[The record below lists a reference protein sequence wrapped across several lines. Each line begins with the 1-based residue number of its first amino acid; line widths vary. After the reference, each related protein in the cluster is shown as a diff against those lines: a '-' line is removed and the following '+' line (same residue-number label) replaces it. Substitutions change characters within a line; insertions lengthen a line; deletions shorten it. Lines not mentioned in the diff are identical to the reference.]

1 MYKVP
6 ELAFCVHL
14 HTRQFQFSV
23 YLIDCSVVLMK
34 TAKLAD
40 PEPKPWQ
47 DLLWSGKNSA
57 VYYSPLFKRY
67 CRLYCASE
75 RFINNKLRSRDH
87 LLIICITEAPDCLI
101 NMKNEW
107 CYAFI
112 LSGCHDGCQSC
123 GYWTHMPNQMY
134 CKYTLYFNCSYFKY
148 EKFQSEVSHNC
159 YINYAWSS
167 NIPGAMLNII

>member
-1 MYKVP
+1 MTLKIQSGLVCSSRVFNCQNPMCKVP
-6 ELAFCVHL
+6 ELAFCVHF
-14 HTRQFQFSV
+14 HMRQFQFSV

-47 DLLWSGKNSA
+47 DWLWSGKNSA

-67 CRLYCASE
+67 YRLYYALE
-75 RFINNKLRSRDH
+75 RFINNKLRRSRDH

-107 CYAFI
+107 CSAFVLWLPWW
-112 LSGCHDGCQSC
+112 LSVMCS
-123 GYWTHMPNQMY
+123 YWTHTPNQMY
-134 CKYTLYFNCSYFKY
+134 CKYSLYFNYSYI
-148 EKFQSEVSHNC
+148 QV
-159 YINYAWSS
+159 
-167 NIPGAMLNII
+167 